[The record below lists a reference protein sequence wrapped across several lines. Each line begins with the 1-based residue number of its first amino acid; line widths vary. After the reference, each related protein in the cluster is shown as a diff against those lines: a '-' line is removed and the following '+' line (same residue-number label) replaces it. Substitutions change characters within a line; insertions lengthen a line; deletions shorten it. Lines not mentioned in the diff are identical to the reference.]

1 MRRQE
6 TGRGIKVTG
15 DADPEANEPRN
26 INTWEGPSIWL
37 YAQATAR
44 RPLGRGRGAAPGSKR
59 ISSSRSGAGGNGG
72 DPPPA
77 SKEGGAFRPA

>member
-15 DADPEANEPRN
+15 DADPEANEPRK
-26 INTWEGPSIWL
+26 INTREWPIPWL
-37 YAQATAR
+37 YAQATVI
-44 RPLGRGRGAAPGSKR
+44 RPLGRGRLATPGSKR
-59 ISSSRSGAGGNGG
+59 ISSPRLGAVGNGG

-77 SKEGGAFRPA
+77 FTEEGAFRQT